1 MTKKELIDVVAEK
14 TGTTKVSA
22 KETVDTVFA
31 AIAETLVNGET
42 VDLSGYGKFTVKE
55 RAARKGVNPATKET
69 IEIPASKVVSFKVAK
84 ALKESVK

>member
-42 VDLSGYGKFTVKE
+42 VDLSGFGKFTVKE

-69 IEIPASKVVSFKVAK
+69 IEIPASKVVSLKVAK

>member
-42 VDLSGYGKFTVKE
+42 VDLSGFGKFTVKE
-55 RAARKGVNPATKET
+55 RATKET